1 MLRMSAQQQE
11 PRENIMSNAQVVR
24 NPVGRQYKG
33 RRYADRY
40 AAGLQQSW
48 GGAQSDG
55 STVEIVVDT
64 LETPEGR
71 RFQVMAVTTPAPVQE
86 TQEPKRVT
94 DENIKEIGRASCRG
108 KSVSVRVDLGGR
120 RIIKNKIREN
130 SKKLPTQKT
139 KD

>member
-33 RRYADRY
+33 RRYPDRY

-55 STVEIVVDT
+55 STVAIVVDT
-64 LETPEGR
+64 LETLEGR
-71 RFQVMAVTTPAPVQE
+71 RFQVMAVTTPAPDQE
-86 TQEPKRVT
+86 TQEPTRVT
-94 DENIKEIGRASCRG
+94 DANIKAMNAADTGPGIANDSTH
-108 KSVSVRVDLGGR
+108 V
-120 RIIKNKIREN
+120 
-130 SKKLPTQKT
+130 PTPDT
-139 KD
+139 N

>member
-1 MLRMSAQQQE
+1 MRISDWSSDVCSSDL
-11 PRENIMSNAQVVR
+11 
-24 NPVGRQYKG
+24 
-33 RRYADRY
+33 
-40 AAGLQQSW
+40 QSW

-94 DENIKEIGRASCRG
+94 DENIKALNPSYTGTWLVPSRATYQIYNLTPHTHIPP
-108 KSVSVRVDLGGR
+108 KPRVYSHRLDAQGPPSTER
-120 RIIKNKIREN
+120 PHR
-130 SKKLPTQKT
+130 
-139 KD
+139 

>member
-55 STVEIVVDT
+55 STVEIVVDPM
-64 LETPEGR
+64 ETPEGR
-71 RFQVMAVTTPAPVQE
+71 RRTEERRGGQE
-86 TQEPKRVT
+86 GV
-94 DENIKEIGRASCRG
+94 
-108 KSVSVRVDLGGR
+108 VLVDYGGR
-120 RIIKNKIREN
+120 GDLKKKKKNK
-130 SKKLPTQKT
+130 Q
-139 KD
+139 